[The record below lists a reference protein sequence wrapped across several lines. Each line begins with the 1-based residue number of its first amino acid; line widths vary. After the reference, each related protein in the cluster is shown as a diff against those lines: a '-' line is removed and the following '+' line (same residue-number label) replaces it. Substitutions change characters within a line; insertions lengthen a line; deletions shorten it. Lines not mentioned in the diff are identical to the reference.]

1 MNNYFKKFK
10 LILFL
15 SLTGL
20 FTFSCRIGLG
30 ASVDT
35 EPPKISIESPA
46 ASAVIRDSFALKGNV
61 SDDKGIK
68 SIEAVFTSTDSKGY
82 SRTFTG
88 DVTDESWK
96 CIISDMP
103 DGSFEV
109 TVTATDHSN
118 HTTTAS
124 RQFTIDNTPPLV
136 VLQRPSSKATAD
148 NSSTDSYGQLLT
160 LEGQAAD
167 DNDVDHIDV
176 SIFKDVAQTQLLK
189 TVTLK
194 NVPPTI
200 SLDVAQFVDGVEN
213 DYSTIYGTTSKIDDT
228 RYFYLSLKVYD
239 GAKRYPVDGERSVD
253 DDNGNATTSYYLYSD
268 LSGSVLS
275 NYKVTDVYHM
285 LSGFYSDSNVSNS
298 VKQQLE
304 SVSIK
309 ESRFSLNP
317 ENSPTYTVTGRSWLT
332 VEKDSEGN
340 ISPTEGLDKIT
351 KDYYLTNDTAQLVV
365 EVSPGLD
372 GSSILPETI
381 GVYLLKTNNVGEP
394 ENSAEKIWIVKPE
407 TAWGDY
413 PAETAP
419 LWSDRKSMS
428 GSSYKFSSEKNISAY
443 EYGLK
448 INACYR
454 IYVVGKD
461 NAGNQLN
468 NPDTKFC
475 GFYLASS
482 GATMSYKLME
492 QEDYVTTQGTKNKVN
507 TILKIRPTDKNK
519 FYAYRMFSSS
529 IPRTISKDMF
539 YDNGKLI
546 TGVTELE
553 IEGIPDSYDGAD
565 ASSYSAIYYDNDIPL
580 EYVDDNDKSTVKNY
594 LMYLI
599 LDYKLGGSEE
609 TDVNLQNTYDS
620 YLAVKI
626 DDIKPTTTIK
636 QPVASYKDDTK
647 YIDDTSFDFRL
658 ESKDSDSGIEKL
670 EYVITKS
677 STAPADGDAAWIS
690 TDDYTG
696 GVYDFSRNLI
706 EGENSLAEGK
716 WYLHAKS
723 TDAVGLVSD
732 TVSTWFNVDK
742 AAPTL
747 TVSELTEDSKN
758 LLNQTITIDGNNKY
772 LTITGTIDDSNA
784 LHGTESLVIKVDD
797 VNKVSTKIDVAND
810 HTATAQEPWTYTK
823 ATKTWAYKLPVG
835 TESGTLKENE
845 AVSLEVIAKDIV
857 NRKTSKEFTLYYDT
871 QKPTVSISSPET
883 DYSDAQFISADTFD
897 FKIGASDSTGS
908 GIKTLSYVFSRSST
922 KERIT
927 EVWVND
933 NSYTSGDKY
942 ITKNLVSGNGT
953 PSDATKLTEGKWY
966 LYVKATDKVGLTSET
981 ICRAFNVDKAAPEL
995 SVKVGDKQLS
1005 EDSTNA
1011 FYEEISNKGA
1021 ADEALVLTGTVSDT
1035 NALSKLEIS
1044 VDGQNPVSIT
1054 PNNGTWEHNLPVGTS
1069 DGTLQKDASI
1079 SVNLTA
1085 TDAVSRKTSKDY
1097 IVYYDTKAPTLDVSS
1112 PAENISVDAG
1122 AYKIKGNVADDG
1134 FGLTTLVFELR
1145 ERGTNTV
1152 LKDENNKAISG
1163 TSTYDAKTK
1172 KWSGSGNYPLTV
1184 RGGQWYFSETFGNTV
1199 ESTIPLG
1206 TKEGSIDLYVKAT
1219 ENSSVTSRANITEK
1233 KVPFYFDSALPG
1245 VNEDGIQAKGRTT
1258 NTNFTLKGKVWDSN
1272 EVASVSVSYDENGIT
1287 KTLTSTGDSPKVTLG
1302 SVATAKTEE
1311 TGAAWSCPFAITS
1324 SRSNGKK
1331 DGELSDGTYTFT
1343 ITATDA
1349 AGKTATVQ
1357 RTVTV
1362 DTIKPEMG
1370 TYVVDG
1376 SQGTDINDNYWFSTN
1391 QVPILVEGNDSGS
1404 GISKAEYSVDNGSTW
1419 STLAVN
1425 STGYE
1430 GYATCSAQGA
1440 NAIKVRITDV
1450 AGNVFVSPSD
1460 ITAYVDTKSPVS
1472 CISNIT
1478 GTKLTN
1484 GNNAITVELSEIADD
1499 TNSNGEG
1506 TYTGVDETETKNE
1519 AVTITKIGTKTVS
1532 LKSAYAAG
1540 KYTITIPKTNLT
1552 SDYAG
1557 GVVVTVKDKV
1567 GNSQNFQ
1574 IFTLDIDISNP
1585 TVTITPITD
1594 ADNTDSA
1601 DIDVNGTITISG
1613 TASDNA
1619 LSSVKLE
1626 YSLDG
1631 SSWTELSGLEGT
1643 NNWTVAGVNTKEAF
1657 GTSLSDGTSIKLK
1670 ATAKDLAGNEGK
1682 STLMTITVDQRT
1694 DKPIINHT
1702 NLTKGTDDSYILKYG
1717 QKAQLSGIVKDDDS
1731 TSSEVVKLFI
1741 AAGSEIT
1748 EVTKVSDTEYTVK
1761 VGGTDVTYSLSN
1773 SNGKQIWTNP
1783 NGEITTY
1790 TPISGDWIFQP
1801 ADTSDTSHNVYFYIK
1816 DNENSVFYTNGSTET
1831 AAIYTRPYIDYK
1843 GSNKTDNNAVLTY
1856 KSDSNSPA
1864 VTGVSCQAYDSNSE
1878 VNGSSLD
1885 VSTSLTLGGT
1895 KKKFGEFTISAND
1908 GNGITGMSVTVGYG
1922 STVVYRYTTAA
1933 KIAEDIYATSGS
1945 EAYTVS
1951 STNFTP
1957 TTDSTES
1964 IWKLPELDFSSFPTG
1979 EVKIYVK
1986 AYDTS
1991 SMYGIGTFSFMV
2003 DNSAPYI
2010 TGENNIPKISP
2021 SSISEQ
2027 TGDFTISGTNADIGN
2042 AGVSYIKWAIPTSAQ
2057 RTAADSKT
2065 TAAEKNAYYKDNL
2078 TWIHNTSSDSSW
2090 SFVFK
2095 ETAEIAGETIYPF
2108 TAYDSP
2114 TYYVSLT
2121 EGVYTIPVY
2130 FLLEDT
2136 LGNYDV
2142 VTSYSVKHNP
2152 DADKPV
2158 TTITYPSES
2167 DYDKDSSG
2175 NSLGY
2180 ATVGG
2185 TIRVTGGTDIPS
2197 GSCSTEDMF
2206 IQIGTGNSASNIS
2219 WNKDATFLSSY
2230 TKYVYTNAFDDGE
2243 ITGGWNT
2250 VIADSEHPTAAETA
2264 ALNAEKAAWWGIKA
2278 DKKNANWW
2286 KAINI
2291 NGELDP
2297 TGDNTTAK
2305 YWLRACAIN
2314 ENGKLGNWTS
2324 SPIQISVDK
2333 DVPTASVTLT
2343 QYSADL
2349 TSANIC
2355 KETETVS
2362 KPTPVPVSSQVHTDG
2377 MFLKGKWYLT
2387 VLLTDNSD
2395 VSTFYVKEDNTTLV
2409 SGTDYFVEKY
2419 KGKPEGYTENR
2430 NGYYLYVPIT
2440 KTSGSV
2446 TYTISG
2452 TDTSPA
2458 TMTKTYTVNLD
2469 NEAPQIKS
2477 LNGNALNLLEPKDGR
2492 YDVAESQYVY
2502 TLSGTTDDGRDGS
2515 GWAKQLF
2522 YFMRNSTDASVSN
2535 KTYVFDPVK
2544 PASGEYE
2551 NKVSTDN
2558 LEKLTIK
2565 QDDTHFYN
2573 LYGKKIVGKINS
2585 TTTFTPDTV
2594 TEVSTNQH
2602 IRAGSLIYVGG
2613 MYRTVTTLANG
2624 VVTFTPALS
2633 STQVSSTQ
2641 NVDAVF
2647 IYAQVIDTKGESCS
2661 DNSQNP
2667 FNISSDDGDGV
2678 VETYSNS
2685 GTTYTWSGTIHST
2698 NLPDG
2703 PATLV
2708 VLAFDEAGNVS
2719 GITKPVMIANN
2730 APRLAKIFFGTDLD
2744 GNNTFGESEF
2754 VEYNIYGAQGSY
2766 QSKYTL
2772 DFDEKRTT
2780 NAVETAIWSQ
2790 GRFKIKDKLAV
2801 VAEFIGGNLASENAD
2816 IKMVFNNSASNTNA
2830 VTGTGADLRDSA
2842 SHVSVGSTK
2851 SAAFG
2856 SAEQTINS
2864 VKYTV
2869 APGTLTGIANNNSMY
2884 SYVIPSGLGDD
2895 SDSKGM
2901 SFTFWDQTDESVQG
2915 TNSQNTVLYVKNF
2928 VVDQLDEN
2936 CPEVT
2941 ISPFYWKDSTHNSLV
2956 SRDKGHIELPDDW
2969 KKGNGYDSTAK
2980 TGVLDADPKVS
2991 GEVVI
2996 SGSAQDDK
3004 RLSSIW
3010 IALDKTSDS
3019 NTVTALSSST
3029 TLEAADKFD
3038 FSHAGNAVTASGHTY
3053 YKVADFT
3060 TEGWK
3065 ELSDPDCGWT
3075 FKVSNNELTQS
3086 GHKVDWSLTWDSSK
3100 ITGVAQS
3107 DVNFRVIAL
3116 DSRETENAQQ
3126 TKVNNAAQDSKYA
3139 KGNASEQKS
3148 YRVDVVPYITK
3159 VTTSLSAMYKS
3170 DGSVYSRTALGKYPV
3185 KTSSIIKVEGF
3196 NFNKDSLSASLNGT
3210 NLTLSGITST
3220 SFNADIG
3227 TTAKSGD
3234 FVVTSNNIG
3243 SLNNSNYNDANGS
3256 DENLTA
3262 DDYLLKGYNRRP
3274 NGVNNNNLTDDVQ
3287 IDVWEFIDAANPRN
3301 GKSDNPTMKI
3311 SSQGRIGISFS
3322 NAVVY
3327 FSAPFI
3333 DNGDNQKLENIKS
3346 QTAIA
3351 QNYGWF
3357 TNNTFCFDP
3366 YGYPYAAAQSPD
3378 TDTAT
3383 GAAFLQFFSRKAG
3396 KSIYDMGLNENYQKI
3411 ANSARIEAIC
3421 IPINKNESDWTT
3433 DIDRTQSIAMVATM
3447 PTPANAPN
3455 NTDNKVTVHMA
3466 YWDNLT
3472 KQIRYRQGQV
3482 GSDPENFGF
3491 VQKYGINNGQKH
3503 NFGGSL
3509 CDLQGRES
3517 SMQEQGGRYNNTYDS
3532 ISQKNTN
3539 GNNLVKTQ
3547 KIYRVA
3553 GTSLGSAD
3561 AYAAAY
3567 TVTTT
3572 HQGGRFVDIGVLSS
3586 TVIADNPT
3594 VVICWYD
3601 MINKNLVLSY
3611 DTPSSSD
3618 SAATDGMCTGN
3629 WATRATTISNIGG
3642 MYCRMAIDAND
3653 GIHIAHY
3660 DNTGADLLY
3669 TFVPCKTENGNKV
3682 PDMANAQTFTVDS
3695 FLSVGTWCT
3704 IDVAKVADSSKTG
3717 GFDYVPQIGYFVPAN
3732 QDTSAASRIA
3742 TPVKFDANGNPTFN
3756 GAEEDKYTG
3765 NWEITTVPTD
3775 KIPIIDRVNVGVHK
3789 NASGVQL
3796 AVPAKSGLQVI
3807 YKDVST
3813 VNKPGYPVSDST
3825 TVYGNG
3831 TMNPIVVYS
3840 VDDGP
3845 VEMAQRK

>member
-1 MNNYFKKFK
+1 MKKFVC
-10 LILFL
+10 LLSSLLFL
-15 SLTGL
+15 TV

-35 EPPKISIESPA
+35 EPPKISISSP
-46 ASAVIRDSFALKGNV
+46 SAGTVIRDTFALKGEV

-68 SIEAVFTSTDSKGY
+68 GIEVVLSPTDS
-82 SRTFTG
+82 SSSVSPITFTG
-88 DVTDESWK
+88 TYTDDKWS
-96 CIISDMP
+96 CIVNQNQVP
-103 DGSFEV
+103 DGTYEAIV
-109 TVTATDHSN
+109 TVTDNAN
-118 HTTTAS
+118 HATTAS
-124 RQFTIDNTPPLV
+124 RQFTVDNTPPLV
-136 VLQRPSSKATAD
+136 VLQRPNSKIDAE
-148 NSSTDSYGQLLT
+148 NSNTDKYGQKLT
-160 LEGQAAD
+160 IEGQAAD
-167 DNDVDHIDV
+167 DNDVDHIDI
-176 SIFKDVAQTQLLK
+176 SIYSDRAQTNLLK

-200 SLDVAQFVDGVEN
+200 SLDVAEFMEGIDN
-213 DYSTIYGTTSKIDDT
+213 DYSVIYGKNTKVNAETEY
-228 RYFYLSLKVYD
+228 RYLSLKVYD
-239 GAKRYPVDGERSVD
+239 SAQRIPVDGEQSTSD
-253 DDNGNATTSYYLYSD
+253 KNGNATTSYYLYD
-268 LSGSVLS
+268 DISGSIL
-275 NYKVTDVYHM
+275 NDYKVTEVYHM
-285 LSGFYSDSNVSNS
+285 LNGTYKDTSVISG
-298 VKQQLE
+298 VKSILDE
-304 SVSIK
+304 KSIK
-309 ESRFSLNP
+309 GSRFSLNP
-317 ENSPTYTVTGRSWLT
+317 ENSPTYSVTGKNSLA
-332 VEKDSEGN
+332 EGDTLSN
-340 ISPTEGLDKIT
+340 ENK
-351 KDYYLTNDTAQLVV
+351 KYYITNDTAQLVV
-365 EVSPGLD
+365 EVKPGLD
-372 GSSILPETI
+372 QSSIVSETVGI
-381 GVYLLKTNNVGEP
+381 YLLKCDPSGKAVEDS
-394 ENSAEKIWIVKPE
+394 EHWIVKPE
-407 TAWGDY
+407 TAWGTY
-413 PAETAP
+413 PEQTAEEMEG
-419 LWSDRKSMS
+419 WIDRKSIS
-428 GSSYKFSSEKNISAY
+428 GSTYQFTSKYNISTNN
-443 EYGLK
+443 YGLEVG
-448 INACYR
+448 ADYR
-454 IYVVGKD
+454 VYVIGKD
-461 NAGNQLN
+461 TAGNEFVN
-468 NPDTKFC
+468 SDSEIY
-475 GFYLASS
+475 GFHLASN
-482 GATMSYKLME
+482 GATMSYSLFQK
-492 QEDYVTTQGTKNKVN
+492 DSFITRNGAKTKPTVT
-507 TILKIRPTDKNK
+507 IKIRSTGSDVYWIYRKLCSEKPASNTKSDFSGIEPIASGVDGKGEYKPTGSDADVYSVIYEDKD
-519 FYAYRMFSSS
+519 
-529 IPRTISKDMF
+529 I
-539 YDNGKLI
+539 
-546 TGVTELE
+546 ELE
-553 IEGIPDSYDGAD
+553 S
-565 ASSYSAIYYDNDIPL
+565 
-580 EYVDDNDKSTVKNY
+580 
-594 LMYLI
+594 
-599 LDYKLGGSEE
+599 
-609 TDVNLQNTYDS
+609 
-620 YLAVKI
+620 
-626 DDIKPTTTIK
+626 
-636 QPVASYKDDTK
+636 DTK
-647 YIDDTSFDFRL
+647 YIQYFVY
-658 ESKDSDSGIEKL
+658 DSDITTTSSSVNPQNVYDSTVTLNFDEEKPEVTIVKPADQGTSEFIEDKTTTVRIKTNDNMSGIEKL
-670 EYVITKS
+670 EYVLSKN
-677 STAPADGDAAWIS
+677 STAPETGWKTVTGSEAEDYI
-690 TDDYTG
+690 TDIY
-696 GVYDFSRNLI
+696 LI
-706 EGENSLAEGK
+706 EEPDPSPSGEYNFCSEGT
-716 WYLHAKS
+716 WYLYAKA
-723 TDAVGLVSD
+723 TDVVGLVSD
-732 TVSTWFNVDK
+732 VVQHKFNVD
-742 AAPTL
+742 AAKPEISLNELKEYTSSNEIINQLNYETIHSNSKLTLSGSVVETNLASNNPITVKVDGISYYPAVDNANNWTLNIPTG
-747 TVSELTEDSKN
+747 TE
-758 LLNQTITIDGNNKY
+758 
-772 LTITGTIDDSNA
+772 TGTI
-784 LHGTESLVIKVDD
+784 
-797 VNKVSTKIDVAND
+797 
-810 HTATAQEPWTYTK
+810 
-823 ATKTWAYKLPVG
+823 
-835 TESGTLKENE
+835 KENSTIIITVE
-845 AVSLEVIAKDIV
+845 AKDYV
-857 NRKTSKEFTLYYDT
+857 NRTSSKTFKVVYDT
-871 QKPTVSISSPET
+871 KQPTAFVENPNKTYISDET
-883 DYSDAQFISADTFD
+883 
-897 FKIGASDSTGS
+897 FKFRIWASDGEGS
-908 GIKTLSYVFSRSST
+908 GIKNISYVFSKSSSAPDT
-922 KERIT
+922 GWKT
-927 EVWVND
+927 D
-933 NSYTSGDKY
+933 SSYRNGDKY
-942 ITKNLVSGNGT
+942 IDMSLVSGK
-953 PSDATKLTEGKWY
+953 DADLENNKLCEGEWY
-966 LYVKATDKVGLTSET
+966 LYVKAQDNAGRESEVNS
-981 ICRAFNVDKAAPEL
+981 INFMVDKSLPVLSIKVNDKEL
-995 SVKVGDKQLS
+995 DQGK
-1005 EDSTNA
+1005 TNA
-1011 FYEEISNKGA
+1011 FYEEI
-1021 ADEALVLTGTVSDT
+1021 ADDTLPITISMSDT
-1035 NALSKLEIS
+1035 NALDASEPLTVS
-1044 VDGQNPVSIT
+1044 VDEKEIPLDKNSNWLYDNET
-1054 PNNGTWEHNLPVGTS
+1054 KLYTFKLPVGTE

-1079 SVNLTA
+1079 SVKFVL
-1085 TDAVSRKTSKDY
+1085 KDLADRTTEKNY
-1097 IVYYDTKAPTLDVSS
+1097 IFYYDTQSPSLVVSS
-1112 PAENISVDAG
+1112 PTDSLAVDTSS
-1122 AYKIKGNVADDG
+1122 YKIKGSVSDDG
-1134 FGLTTLVFELR
+1134 YGLSELYFELR
-1145 ERGTNTV
+1145 NTNGTIVKDSSGKDVKGKTTYNSADKKWEADTNT
-1152 LKDENNKAISG
+1152 A
-1163 TSTYDAKTK
+1163 
-1172 KWSGSGNYPLTV
+1172 YPLTV
-1184 RGGQWYFSETFGNTV
+1184 RGGQWYYCKSFGSV
-1199 ESTIPLG
+1199 ESNNAETLDNYKIPLG
-1206 TKEGSIDLYVKAT
+1206 TQEGALKLYVKAE
-1219 ENSSVTSRANITEK
+1219 ENRTDTSESAN
-1233 KVPFYFDSALPG
+1233 
-1245 VNEDGIQAKGRTT
+1245 GRTNVTELEIPFSFDTELPNLTESEVGTKGKTT
-1258 NTNFTLKGKVWDSN
+1258 NKTFKLEGKVWDSN
-1272 EVASVSVSYDENGIT
+1272 AVSSVKITYKDGAET
-1287 KTLTSTGDSPKVTLG
+1287 KTVDANFTD
-1302 SVATAKTEE
+1302 AKTEPQTANWTYE
-1311 TGAAWSCPFAITS
+1311 FPITTERVNGA
-1324 SRSNGKK
+1324 KE
-1331 DGELSDGTYTFT
+1331 GELSDGTYSFT
-1343 ITATDA
+1343 ITVIDA
-1349 AGKTATVQ
+1349 AGKSSVQQ

-1362 DTIKPEMG
+1362 DTIKPEITSKSVNSIKG
-1370 TYVVDG
+1370 TKIG
-1376 SQGTDINDNYWFSTN
+1376 DNYWFSTN

-1404 GISKAEYSVDNGSTW
+1404 GISKAEYSVDNGTSW
-1419 STLAVN
+1419 STLAAN

-1450 AGNVFVSPSD
+1450 AGNIFVSPSD

-1484 GNNAITVELSEIADD
+1484 GNNAITVELSDISDD
-1499 TNSNGEG
+1499 TNSNVEG
-1506 TYTGVDETETKNE
+1506 TFAGIDTTASDNT
-1519 AVTITKIGTKTVS
+1519 AVQITKLGTKEVS
-1532 LKSAYAAG
+1532 FKSFYADG
-1540 KYTITIPKTNLT
+1540 KYTITIPKEKLT
-1552 SDYAG
+1552 SEYAG

-1567 GNSQNFQ
+1567 GNSQTFQ
-1574 IFTLDIDISNP
+1574 IFTLDIDDSKP
-1585 TVTITPITD
+1585 TVTITKFTD
-1594 ADNTDSA
+1594 ADNSDS
-1601 DIDVNGTITISG
+1601 DIDVNGTINISG

-1626 YSLDG
+1626 YSLNNT
-1631 SSWTELSGLEGT
+1631 SWTEIHKVTGT
-1643 NNWTVAGVNTKEAF
+1643 NNWSVSGIDTKTAF
-1657 GTSLSDGTSIKLK
+1657 GNVADGTEIQLK
-1670 ATAKDLAGNEGK
+1670 AIAKDAAGNIGE
-1682 STLMTITVDQRT
+1682 SDVYTIVIDQKT
-1694 DKPIINHT
+1694 DKPVINHT

-1748 EVTKVSDTEYTVK
+1748 EVTKVSDTQYTVK

-1816 DNENSVFYTNGSTET
+1816 DNENSVFYTNGSTEP

-1957 TTDSTES
+1957 TTNSTVS

-2114 TYYVSLT
+2114 TYYISLT

-2297 TGDNTTAK
+2297 TGENSTAK

-2324 SPIQISVDK
+2324 TPIQISVDIY
-2333 DVPTASVTLT
+2333 VPTASVTLT

-2349 TSANIC
+2349 T
-2355 KETETVS
+2355 KES
-2362 KPTPVPVSSQVHTDG
+2362 ISSLTPNPISSQVHTDG

-2387 VLLTDNSD
+2387 VLLTDNSG
-2395 VSTFYVKEDNTTLV
+2395 VITYYVKEDNLTL
-2409 SGTDYFVEKY
+2409 SANEDYFVEEFE
-2419 KGKPEGYTENR
+2419 GKPEGYTENR
-2430 NGYYLYVPIT
+2430 KGYYLYIPIT

-2452 TDTSPA
+2452 TDASPA

-2515 GWAKQLF
+2515 GWSKQLF

-2544 PASGEYE
+2544 PASGDYE

-2558 LEKLTIK
+2558 LEELTIT
-2565 QDDTHFYN
+2565 QDATHSYN
-2573 LYGKKIVGKINS
+2573 LYGKKIVGKIDS
-2585 TTTFTPDTV
+2585 TTTFTPDTA

-2613 MYRTVTTLANG
+2613 MYRTVTQLSSG

-2730 APRLAKIFFGTDLD
+2730 APRLAKVFFGTDLD

-2856 SAEQTINS
+2856 SAEQTIDS

-2884 SYVIPSGLGDD
+2884 SYVIPGGLGAD

-2969 KKGNGYDSTAK
+2969 EKGNGYDSTAE
-2980 TGVLDADPKVS
+2980 TGVSDADPKVS

-3029 TLEAADKFD
+3029 TLEAADEFD
-3038 FSHAGNAVTASGHTY
+3038 FNHAGNAVTASGHTY

-3065 ELSDPDCGWT
+3065 ELSDSDCGWT
-3075 FKVSNNELTQS
+3075 FKVSNNSLKQS
-3086 GHKVDWSLTWDSSK
+3086 GHTVDWSLTWDSSK
-3100 ITGVAQS
+3100 ITDAAQS

-3185 KTSSIIKVEGF
+3185 KTSSTIKVEGF
-3196 NFNKDSLSASLNGT
+3196 NFNKNSLSASLNGT

-3262 DDYLLKGYNRRP
+3262 GDYLLKGYNRCP

-3333 DNGDNQKLENIKS
+3333 DNGDTQALGNIKS

-3396 KSIYDMGLNENYQKI
+3396 KAITSMGLNENYQKI
-3411 ANSARIEAIC
+3411 KNSARIEAIC
-3421 IPINKNESDWTT
+3421 IPINKDESDWTT

-3447 PTPANAPN
+3447 PTPTSEPDNAN
-3455 NTDNKVTVHMA
+3455 NKVTVHMA

-3491 VQKYGINNGQKH
+3491 VKKYGINYGQYH

-3509 CDLQGRES
+3509 CDLEGSES
-3517 SMQEQGGRYNNTYDS
+3517 SKETQDHRYNKTYDS
-3532 ISQKNTN
+3532 ISQKNNN
-3539 GNNLVKTQ
+3539 GDNLVKTQ

-3553 GTSLGSAD
+3553 GTSLGDGYAN
-3561 AYAAAY
+3561 AYK
-3567 TVTTT
+3567 VTTS

-3586 TVIADNPT
+3586 TATTATPT

-3611 DTPSSSD
+3611 DTPSD
-3618 SAATDGMCTGN
+3618 DDTKADDGMCSGN
-3629 WATRATTISNIGG
+3629 WAARARTISNIGG

-3669 TFVPCKTENGNKV
+3669 TFVPCKTENGKKV

-3704 IDVAKVADSSKTG
+3704 IDVAKVARENG
-3717 GFDYVPQIGYFVPAN
+3717 GFNYVPQIGYFVPAN

-3742 TPVKFDANGNPTFN
+3742 TPVKFDADGNPTFN

-3775 KIPIIDRVNVGVHK
+3775 KIPIIDRVNVGVYK
-3789 NASGVQL
+3789 DKDGVQQ
-3796 AVPAKSGLQVI
+3796 AVPAESDNSKGISKV
-3807 YKDVST
+3807 VSA